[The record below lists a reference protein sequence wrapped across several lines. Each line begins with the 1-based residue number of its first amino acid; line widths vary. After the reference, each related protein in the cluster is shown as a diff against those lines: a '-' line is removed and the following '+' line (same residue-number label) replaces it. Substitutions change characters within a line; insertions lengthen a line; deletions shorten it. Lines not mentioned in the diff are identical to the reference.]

1 MSKVNDDKQKFC
13 QLGDVATYVNGY
25 AFKPADWGSEGL
37 PIIRIQDLTGNSY
50 QANYFSGE
58 IDNRFRVYSGDIL
71 ISWSASLGVFEWH
84 GGDAVLNQHIFKVVF
99 DKIEVD
105 KRFFIHQLKM
115 LLERFASEA
124 HGATMKH
131 LTRPVFNSLPFYAPP
146 LMRQQ
151 KIASV
156 LERVSNLITF
166 KKQQLA
172 KLDQLAKSRFI
183 EMFGDPG
190 SGESK
195 WEKGNLGDYI
205 EIIGGYAFKSEFFA
219 DNGIPVLRIGNI
231 NTGEFVNKNMVFWQE
246 DVALSRYL
254 VFPGDMVI
262 SLTGTVGKDDYGN
275 ICIVNDAFPRYYLN
289 QRNAKLCIKKSFSV
303 CFIAELMR
311 FPIIKQQLTNINRGV
326 RQANIAN
333 KDIAK
338 LVIPI
343 SPLSLQ
349 NEFAV
354 FVEQLDKSKVIY
366 NKTYNVVEKL
376 QIVV

>member
-1 MSKVNDDKQKFC
+1 
-13 QLGDVATYVNGY
+13 
-25 AFKPADWGSEGL
+25 
-37 PIIRIQDLTGNSY
+37 
-50 QANYFSGE
+50 
-58 IDNRFRVYSGDIL
+58 
-71 ISWSASLGVFEWH
+71 
-84 GGDAVLNQHIFKVVF
+84 
-99 DKIEVD
+99 
-105 KRFFIHQLKM
+105 
-115 LLERFASEA
+115 
-124 HGATMKH
+124 
-131 LTRPVFNSLPFYAPP
+131 
-146 LMRQQ
+146 
-151 KIASV
+151 
-156 LERVSNLITF
+156 
-166 KKQQLA
+166 
-172 KLDQLAKSRFI
+172 
-183 EMFGDPG
+183 MFGDPG

>member
-1 MSKVNDDKQKFC
+1 MQLKDICCAQSSNIALKDLKHNSGPYPIYGASGFITCVDFFKIDKPYVGVVKDGAGVGRVMLLPEKSSVIGTMQSIIPAAGTDAKYLSYLLDFLDLGRFC
-13 QLGDVATYVNGY
+13 SGATIPHIY
-25 AFKPADWGSEGL
+25 FKDYGKE
-37 PIIRIQDLTGNSY
+37 PISAHSPEQ
-50 QANYFSGE
+50 QQE
-58 IDNRFRVYSGDIL
+58 I
-71 ISWSASLGVFEWH
+71 SAAL
-84 GGDAVLNQHIFKVVF
+84 
-99 DKIEVD
+99 DKIT
-105 KRFFIHQLKM
+105 KLIALRQGQL
-115 LLERFASEA
+115 S
-124 HGATMKH
+124 
-131 LTRPVFNSLPFYAPP
+131 
-146 LMRQQ
+146 
-151 KIASV
+151 
-156 LERVSNLITF
+156 
-166 KKQQLA
+166 